1 MSDEELARLEEMHQ
15 RGRRAEVKLRQE
27 LEDAGQDPKN
37 LLTPKD
43 LESTQHRRP
52 MAEYIDLRDEDE
64 ANIDR
69 VWEQIAAENTAKARR
84 QKSVPE

>member
-1 MSDEELARLEEMHQ
+1 MSDDELARLEEMHQ
-15 RGRRAEVKLRQE
+15 RGRRAEVQLRQE

-52 MAEYIDLRDEDE
+52 MAEDIDLTDEDE
-64 ANIDR
+64 AILDR
-69 VWEQIAAENTAKARR
+69 VWEQIAAENTAKACR